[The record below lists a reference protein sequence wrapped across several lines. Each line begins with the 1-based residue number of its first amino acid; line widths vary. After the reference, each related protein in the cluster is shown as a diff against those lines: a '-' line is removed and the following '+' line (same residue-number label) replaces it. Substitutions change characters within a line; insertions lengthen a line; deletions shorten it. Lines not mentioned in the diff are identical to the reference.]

1 MLVGPDASG
10 CNVTWPLLFNGRD
23 TAMSRLLILTV
34 LALLAV
40 VLASS
45 TAQAKGFDE
54 TSGTFEFQ
62 LGPAV
67 EVDGFLVISVQG
79 EIDDLGGGPWTGT
92 VSGSLI
98 FTNSAKLCD
107 YVGEWTIARE
117 NAAPLMERVKGTLTQ
132 FVFAE
137 GPYLSGS
144 SRTQSPDSGKIVGF
158 RSFDGGISGSLDT
171 FAGTW
176 SGRFRVN

>member
-1 MLVGPDASG
+1 M
-10 CNVTWPLLFNGRD
+10 
-23 TAMSRLLILTV
+23 TV

-79 EIDDLGGGPWTGT
+79 EIADLGGGPWTGT
-92 VSGSLI
+92 VSGSLT
-98 FTNSAKLCD
+98 FTKITWECH
-107 YVGEWTIARE
+107 YVGEWTITRE
-117 NAAPLMERVKGTLTQ
+117 GAAPLVERVKGILTECTGL
-132 FVFAE
+132 VGIGE
-137 GPYLSGS
+137 PYLSGT
-144 SRTQSPDSGKIVGF
+144 SRAQGPDSGKIVGF

-176 SGRFRVN
+176 SGRFRAN